1 MKNGL
6 IIINCVIL
14 TIGTCGGPLLTRLY
28 YTNGGKRIWFMSF
41 LSTAGFPV
49 ILIPLFSPSLALIL
63 METPLFIASIVIGL
77 VTGLDNYLYAY
88 GLAYLPVSTSSLII
102 GTQLAFN
109 ALFAFFMV
117 KQKFTPFSINAVV
130 LLTVGIVVLA
140 LHSNGDKPANET
152 HKEYVVGF
160 LMTVIAAVLYAF
172 ILPLVEFTYKK
183 ARQEITF
190 PLVLEIQMVMC
201 IAATCFCVVGMI
213 IDGDFKV
220 ISREA
225 REFKIGGSA
234 FYYVDCDH
242 RDSVARILLRSHRG
256 CVLCVVSSFWRS
268 HQCSA
273 SGDGGRE
280 SLFRPDRLSPN
291 CLPSGGI
298 LKSLPAGLLRDQ
310 RAQSWGACLDLRFSS
325 YREESVKAWRC
336 WRYLHHPRGAV
347 SVTSDWLPSCMSL
360 SRGSSEVMVP
370 IPAVMLMVMAAEMD
384 ISMASSSEYNRL
396 PREVLKVLAS
406 YSHLRWR
413 ILVEWIVVNKLG
425 SLRLLTKSTTVD
437 LRDSRLG
444 RVTSKAVEPPEK
456 KPLEGASSRVLLQ
469 PIRERQRLRFGP
481 KKKKKKTKRTKVGGD
496 RVGCW
501 GSQRYIWK
509 PVEEKGK
516 CAQKEVR
523 GEPASL
529 NTKRTAETPGDFEVT
544 RERKVEAAMIEKA
557 NSCFGGVCDHL
568 AGPLEIYAV

>member
-49 ILIPLFSPSLALIL
+49 ILIPLFFSFLSRRNHNRNNSETAEKTKLIL

-77 VTGLDNYLYAY
+77 LTGLDNYLYAY

-117 KQKFTPFSINAVV
+117 KQKFTPFSINAIV

-234 FYYVDCDH
+234 FYYTLIVITGIVWQGFFLGAIGVVFCASSLASGVLISVLLPVTEVLAVICFREKFQAEKGVSLFLSIWGFVSYFYGEYKSGKKVLEKH
-242 RDSVARILLRSHRG
+242 QPPETELPSLQVSDSVA
-256 CVLCVVSSFWRS
+256 
-268 HQCSA
+268 
-273 SGDGGRE
+273 
-280 SLFRPDRLSPN
+280 
-291 CLPSGGI
+291 
-298 LKSLPAGLLRDQ
+298 
-310 RAQSWGACLDLRFSS
+310 
-325 YREESVKAWRC
+325 
-336 WRYLHHPRGAV
+336 
-347 SVTSDWLPSCMSL
+347 
-360 SRGSSEVMVP
+360 
-370 IPAVMLMVMAAEMD
+370 
-384 ISMASSSEYNRL
+384 
-396 PREVLKVLAS
+396 
-406 YSHLRWR
+406 
-413 ILVEWIVVNKLG
+413 
-425 SLRLLTKSTTVD
+425 
-437 LRDSRLG
+437 
-444 RVTSKAVEPPEK
+444 
-456 KPLEGASSRVLLQ
+456 
-469 PIRERQRLRFGP
+469 
-481 KKKKKKTKRTKVGGD
+481 
-496 RVGCW
+496 
-501 GSQRYIWK
+501 
-509 PVEEKGK
+509 
-516 CAQKEVR
+516 
-523 GEPASL
+523 
-529 NTKRTAETPGDFEVT
+529 
-544 RERKVEAAMIEKA
+544 
-557 NSCFGGVCDHL
+557 
-568 AGPLEIYAV
+568 